1 MSSVTTSRRTAWF
14 AALAIAGVAAV
25 AVPAGAQA
33 CEPDPLPTVVSL
45 TVDRGMIAGS
55 TTSTAGSARISL
67 SVPPDPYRITRIS
80 LSIPPDPYRLT
91 RTLT

>member
-1 MSSVTTSRRTAWF
+1 MSPVTTSRRTAWF
-14 AALAIAGVAAV
+14 AALATAGVAAV

-33 CEPDPLPTVVSL
+33 CTPDPIPTTVVSL

-55 TTSTAGSARISL
+55 TTSTAGSARIS
-67 SVPPDPYRITRIS
+67 P
-80 LSIPPDPYRLT
+80 SIPPDPYRLT